1 MRIAIITG
9 TGLYSLATENGEA
22 APQSVRVETPYGAQE
37 VAVHGTPQATIF
49 HVNRHGDHHR
59 VPPHRL
65 DPRRTIDALARC
77 GVDTIF
83 AVQNSGSLRP
93 TIRPGDLM
101 VPHDLVDLANHPHST
116 FFDEDVIHID
126 FSQPFCPHARE
137 ALLTAAGDRAAED
150 HPLHPRGVYIATRG
164 PRFETPAE
172 VAYLS
177 QIGDIVGMTG
187 SPEAALARE
196 RGLCYA
202 MLTFVANPAAGVAG
216 QQASAQEI
224 RQALA
229 SRASDVRAILH
240 EAASCMPTRRACPCA
255 DAPRLGRLVPVSAS
269 TSPTPEARR

>member
-1 MRIAIITG
+1 MRIGIITG
-9 TGLYSLATENGEA
+9 TGLYSLATDNDGSA
-22 APQSVRVETPYGAQE
+22 QQSVRVETPYGAQE
-37 VAVHGTPQATIF
+37 VALHETPPSTLF
-49 HVNRHGDHHR
+49 HVNRHGDQHR

-77 GVDTIF
+77 GVDVVF

-101 VPHDLVDLANHPHST
+101 VPHDLVDLANHPYST
-116 FFDEDVIHID
+116 FFDDDVIHID

-137 ALLTAAGDRAAED
+137 ALLTADSRQTEEEGS
-150 HPLHPRGVYIATRG
+150 LHPRGVYIATRG

-177 QIGDIVGMTG
+177 QIGDIIGMTG

-202 MLTFVANPAAGVAG
+202 MLAFVANPAAGVAG
-216 QQASAQEI
+216 PQATAREI

-229 SRASDVRAILH
+229 QRAESVRAMVH
-240 EAASCMPTRRACPCA
+240 EAASRMPTKRACPCA
-255 DAPRLGRLVPVSAS
+255 EAPRLGRLAPVPAP
-269 TSPTPEARR
+269 TSPSPEQER